1 MDPKIYVVGVGPGD
15 LQLLTRAALQI
26 IESSDLLIGGV
37 RNLEAFQYLN
47 KETLAIRNNLDE
59 ICQTIATGYRFRR
72 ITVLATGDPG
82 LFSIGQTLKRKLAGA
97 PLEMISGVSSVQYF
111 CNKLGI
117 TGDDLRIVSWHGR
130 VRLNLAAEIR
140 QHRRVCVFTDA
151 QRPPQAICQE
161 LLGCGL
167 TEVRVTVGEN
177 LSYPDERLVTG
188 LLAEMAEKAEKEF
201 GGLSLLLFEKTA
213 TATKRWPYLTP
224 GIPDSA
230 FIRETVPLTKEE
242 VRAVTLAKLRLRRDS
257 VVFDIG
263 AGTGSVSVEC
273 ALLAP
278 AGQVY
283 AIERNSAALK
293 LLAGNRERFDADNI
307 VVVPG
312 SAPDILAQLPPP
324 DRVFIGGTGGNL
336 AAIIEWLSGLA
347 TMPRVVLNA
356 VTLETTYQAMEG
368 FQASGFTTE
377 LIQLAVARGATYGG
391 KHLLQALNPI
401 YIISAAQEGTL

>member
-15 LQLLTRAALQI
+15 AQLLTRAALQVI
-26 IESSDLLIGGV
+26 QSSDLLVGGV

-47 KETLAIRNNLDE
+47 KDMLAIQNNLE
-59 ICQTIATGYRFRR
+59 EVCQTIAADYRSRR

-82 LFSIGQTLKRKLAGA
+82 IFSIGQTLKRKLAGV
-97 PLEMISGVSSVQYF
+97 PLEVIPGVSSLQYF

-117 TGDDLRIVSWHGR
+117 AWDDLRIVSLHGR
-130 VRLNLAAEIR
+130 ARLNLAAEIR
-140 QHRRVCVFTDA
+140 QHRRVCVFTDV
-151 QRPPQAICQE
+151 QHPPQAICRGLQS
-161 LLGCGL
+161 CGL
-167 TEVRVTVGEN
+167 PEVQVTVGEN

-188 LLAEMAEKAEKEF
+188 SLVEVAEKEF

-224 GIPDSA
+224 GISDSA
-230 FIRETVPLTKEE
+230 FIRETVPMTKEE
-242 VRAVTLAKLRLRRDS
+242 ARAVTLAKLRLRRDS
-257 VVFDIG
+257 TIFDIG

-283 AIERNSAALK
+283 AIERNPAALK
-293 LLAGNRERFDADNI
+293 LLAVNRERFDADNMLI
-307 VVVPG
+307 VPG
-312 SAPDILAQLPPP
+312 SAPEILTQLPPP
-324 DRVFIGGTGGNL
+324 DRVFIGGTCGNL

-368 FQASGFTTE
+368 FQSYGFMTE
-377 LIQLAVARGATYGG
+377 LIQLAVARGATCGG
-391 KHLLQALNPI
+391 KHLLKALNPI